1 MSRKPSS
8 PPAALIS
15 TGRIMPRKFIDRDV
29 LSLAR
34 DRMAVLFDRYDR
46 VSVAFSGGKDST
58 VVLNLALEQ
67 SRARGHVLDVFF
79 WDEEALQPET
89 VAYVESVYRLPDVRL
104 RWLCWPVEH
113 RNACSRKS
121 PYWWPWAPEARS
133 VWVRE
138 PPPWADTACPQEQL
152 AKRAPIKDLNGYLFP
167 ESDLRTVAIV
177 FGIRA
182 QESIRRQASV
192 SMRTEDNW
200 LSPDRLIGGRITLA
214 KPIYDW
220 STEDVW
226 TAPHKLGWPYN
237 TAYDVMTAAGIS
249 RKQQRICQPF
259 GEEPL
264 EGLHLWQTCWPETWE
279 RLIARVPGAAT
290 AARYNRTELY
300 SYGRI
305 ETPADGDWLGAIERA
320 LGLWGPREQETIRS
334 SLASLERV
342 HREKT
347 GDPIPDRVHHPVTGL
362 SYAEMLS
369 IAIRGDLKGR
379 RAFRAAERAT
389 TAARRKRLKEE
400 R

>member
-1 MSRKPSS
+1 
-8 PPAALIS
+8 
-15 TGRIMPRKFIDRDV
+15 
-29 LSLAR
+29 
-34 DRMAVLFDRYDR
+34 
-46 VSVAFSGGKDST
+46 VAFSGGKDST

-67 SRARGHVLDVFF
+67 ARARGKVLDAFF
-79 WDEEALQPET
+79 WDEEAIQPET

-138 PPPWADTACPQEQL
+138 PPAWANLACPEAQL
-152 AKRAPIKDLNGYLFP
+152 RDRKPIKDLNGYLFP

-192 SMRTEDNW
+192 SMRVEDNW
-200 LSPDRLIGGRITLA
+200 LSPDRTIGGRITLA

-226 TAPHKLGWPYN
+226 TAPHMLGWPYN

-279 RLIARVPGAAT
+279 RLLVRVPGAST

-305 ETPADGDWLGAIERA
+305 ASPPDGDWRGAIERA
-320 LGLWGPREQETIRS
+320 IALWGPEQQEQIRA
-334 SLASLERV
+334 SLAALERV
-342 HREKT
+342 HWAKT
-347 GDPIPDRVHHPVTGL
+347 SDPIPEREHHPVSGL
-362 SYAEMLS
+362 SLSEMLS

-379 RAFRAAERAT
+379 RAFRAAELARAS
-389 TAARRKRLKEE
+389 ANKRSKRNDKE
-400 R
+400 